1 MASSTKR
8 PLDGSNKASDSKKS
22 KPSSNAPAINLY
34 SGWTVPSPNYKLP
47 SIQVTNLSPRQFYE
61 TYIQPRR
68 PVVIQGIPSDLSQLQ
83 SWTDTEYLRQ
93 KAGDETVMIERRSN
107 TFDGYGKGNEVS
119 MKFSQFIQLIQNG
132 DELHY
137 LTTQDVQSNHDGR
150 PDILPNF
157 MKAFM
162 SHNYYLPMQPS
173 LTGGLIP
180 QNINLWMGNTNNS
193 NTTNKITTTA
203 NGGSSSGLHH
213 DYHDNLYIV
222 LSGSKRFRLFSPADT
237 SYLYTRGSLLKVH
250 ENGRIN
256 YVNEETTAYG
266 ADVGAEAAANAARR
280 VKRAEERLVAA
291 ERGVEEG
298 KDGAVEE
305 LAMAE
310 VELEEA
316 MDDLIDAEQD
326 NDEEADDDDGCN
338 GTEIYDGDKRV
349 VDKTVKNPNNFS
361 KIPAKLLDDLSKPLT
376 EFPDLQKATMA
387 YCHVNAGEMLYL
399 PASWFHEV
407 TSYGVEGSGCHL
419 ALNYWFHP
427 PDGKEFETPY
437 STDFWPND
445 FKDRFRNGK
454 GDL

>member
-1 MASSTKR
+1 
-8 PLDGSNKASDSKKS
+8 
-22 KPSSNAPAINLY
+22 
-34 SGWTVPSPNYKLP
+34 
-47 SIQVTNLSPRQFYE
+47 
-61 TYIQPRR
+61 
-68 PVVIQGIPSDLSQLQ
+68 
-83 SWTDTEYLRQ
+83 
-93 KAGDETVMIERRSN
+93 
-107 TFDGYGKGNEVS
+107 
-119 MKFSQFIQLIQNG
+119 
-132 DELHY
+132 
-137 LTTQDVQSNHDGR
+137 
-150 PDILPNF
+150 
-157 MKAFM
+157 
-162 SHNYYLPMQPS
+162 
-173 LTGGLIP
+173 
-180 QNINLWMGNTNNS
+180 
-193 NTTNKITTTA
+193 
-203 NGGSSSGLHH
+203 
-213 DYHDNLYIV
+213 
-222 LSGSKRFRLFSPADT
+222 
-237 SYLYTRGSLLKVH
+237 LKVH

-326 NDEEADDDDGCN
+326 DGEVDDDDDGCN

-361 KIPAKLLDDLSKPLT
+361 KIPAKLLDDVSKPLT

-419 ALNYWFHP
+419 ALNYW
-427 PDGKEFETPY
+427 Y
-437 STDFWPND
+437 V
-445 FKDRFRNGK
+445 
-454 GDL
+454 LYCV